1 MPNEWYTIQTLS
13 GQEMKAEKSL
23 HKRIIEEEMGGF
35 IDEIL
40 LPMEKVVE
48 VRGGTKTVS
57 QRKLYPGYIFIQMKL
72 YDEEKRLLPTP
83 WDFVRNT
90 QGIIGFLGGER
101 PIATPTEEIAAIK
114 AQITEAEESEKP
126 KVNFEIGE
134 VVKINDGPFQNYN
147 GAVEEID
154 AEAGKL
160 KVLVDRTDKGPDQAL
175 PVGYKV
181 PLRFPPREDGS
192 LPWYARLG
200 GGG

>member
-23 HKRIIEEEMGGF
+23 HKRIIEEEMGEF

-48 VRGGTKTVS
+48 VRGGTKKVS

-114 AQITEAEESEKP
+114 TQITEAEESEKP

-160 KVLVDRTDKGPDQAL
+160 KVTIDIFGRST
-175 PVGYKV
+175 PVELEYWQVEKQ
-181 PLRFPPREDGS
+181 
-192 LPWYARLG
+192 
-200 GGG
+200 

>member
-23 HKRIIEEEMGGF
+23 HKRIIEEEMGEY

-48 VRGGTKTVS
+48 VRGGTKKVS

-90 QGIIGFLGGER
+90 LGIIGFLGGER
-101 PIATPTEEIAAIK
+101 PIATPTEEIEAIK
-114 AQITEAEESEKP
+114 TQITESEESEKP
-126 KVNFEIGE
+126 RVNFESGE
-134 VVKINDGPFQNYN
+134 VVKINDGPFQSYT

-160 KVLVDRTDKGPDQAL
+160 KVTIDIFGRST
-175 PVGYKV
+175 PVELEYWQGEKQ
-181 PLRFPPREDGS
+181 
-192 LPWYARLG
+192 
-200 GGG
+200 

>member
-23 HKRIIEEEMGGF
+23 HKRIIEEEMGEY

-48 VRGGTKTVS
+48 VRGGTKKVS

-101 PIATPTEEIAAIK
+101 PIATPTEEIEAIK
-114 AQITEAEESEKP
+114 TQITEAEESEKP
-126 KVNFEIGE
+126 RVNFEIGE
-134 VVKINDGPFQNYN
+134 VVKINDGPFQNYT

-160 KVLVDRTDKGPDQAL
+160 KVTIDIFGRST
-175 PVGYKV
+175 PVELEYWQVEKQ
-181 PLRFPPREDGS
+181 
-192 LPWYARLG
+192 
-200 GGG
+200 

>member
-13 GQEMKAEKSL
+13 GQEMKAEKSMR
-23 HKRIIEEEMGGF
+23 KRIIEEEMGEF

-48 VRGGTKTVS
+48 VRGGTKKVS

-160 KVLVDRTDKGPDQAL
+160 KVTIDIFGRST
-175 PVGYKV
+175 PVELEYWQVEKQ
-181 PLRFPPREDGS
+181 
-192 LPWYARLG
+192 
-200 GGG
+200 

>member
-23 HKRIIEEEMGGF
+23 RKRIIEEEMGEF

-48 VRGGTKTVS
+48 VRGGTKKVS

-160 KVLVDRTDKGPDQAL
+160 KVTIDIFGRST
-175 PVGYKV
+175 PVELEYWQVEKQ
-181 PLRFPPREDGS
+181 
-192 LPWYARLG
+192 
-200 GGG
+200 

>member
-23 HKRIIEEEMGGF
+23 HKRILEEEMGEF

-48 VRGGTKTVS
+48 VRGGTKKVS

-160 KVLVDRTDKGPDQAL
+160 KVTIDIFGRST
-175 PVGYKV
+175 PVELEYWQVEKQ
-181 PLRFPPREDGS
+181 
-192 LPWYARLG
+192 
-200 GGG
+200 

>member
-23 HKRIIEEEMGGF
+23 RKRIVEEEMSDY
-35 IDEIL
+35 IQEIL

-48 VRGGTKTVS
+48 VRGGKKTTS
-57 QRKLYPGYIFIQMKL
+57 QRKLYPGYLFIKMKV
-72 YDEEKRLLPTP
+72 YDDERRLLPEP
-83 WDFVRNT
+83 WDFIRNT
-90 QGIIGFLGGER
+90 QGLIGFLGGER
-101 PIATPTEEIAAIK
+101 PVPTPDIEVEAIK

-160 KVLVDRTDKGPDQAL
+160 KVNIDIFGRST
-175 PVGYKV
+175 PVELEYWQVEKQ
-181 PLRFPPREDGS
+181 
-192 LPWYARLG
+192 
-200 GGG
+200 

>member
-23 HKRIIEEEMGGF
+23 RKRIIEEEMGEF

-48 VRGGTKTVS
+48 VRGGTKKVS

-101 PIATPTEEIAAIK
+101 PIATPTEEIEAIK
-114 AQITEAEESEKP
+114 TQITEAEESEKP
-126 KVNFEIGE
+126 RVNFEIGE
-134 VVKINDGPFQNYN
+134 VVKINDGPFQSYT

-154 AEAGKL
+154 TEAGKL
-160 KVLVDRTDKGPDQAL
+160 KVTIDIFGRST
-175 PVGYKV
+175 PVELEYWQVEKQ
-181 PLRFPPREDGS
+181 
-192 LPWYARLG
+192 
-200 GGG
+200 

>member
-23 HKRIIEEEMGGF
+23 RKRIIEEEMGEF

-48 VRGGTKTVS
+48 VRGGTKKVS

-90 QGIIGFLGGER
+90 LGIIGFLGGER
-101 PIATPTEEIAAIK
+101 PIATPTEEIEAIK
-114 AQITEAEESEKP
+114 TQITEAEESEKP
-126 KVNFEIGE
+126 RVNFEIGE
-134 VVKINDGPFQNYN
+134 VVKINDGPFQNYT

-160 KVLVDRTDKGPDQAL
+160 KVTIDIFGRST
-175 PVGYKV
+175 PVELEYWQVEKQ
-181 PLRFPPREDGS
+181 
-192 LPWYARLG
+192 
-200 GGG
+200 

>member
-1 MPNEWYTIQTLS
+1 MSNQWYTIQTLS

-23 HKRIIEEEMGGF
+23 RKRIIEEEMGEF

-48 VRGGTKTVS
+48 VRGGTKKVS

-101 PIATPTEEIAAIK
+101 PIATPAADIEAIK
-114 AQITEAEESEKP
+114 AQITEAEETEKP

-160 KVLVDRTDKGPDQAL
+160 KVTIDIFGRST
-175 PVGYKV
+175 PVELEYWQVEKQ
-181 PLRFPPREDGS
+181 
-192 LPWYARLG
+192 
-200 GGG
+200 

>member
-23 HKRIIEEEMGGF
+23 RKRIIEEEMGEY

-48 VRGGTKTVS
+48 VRGGTKKVS

-101 PIATPTEEIAAIK
+101 PIATPTEEIEAIK

-126 KVNFEIGE
+126 RVNFEIGE

-147 GAVEEID
+147 GSVEEID
-154 AEAGKL
+154 TEAGKL
-160 KVLVDRTDKGPDQAL
+160 KVTIDIFGRST
-175 PVGYKV
+175 PVELEYWQVEKQ
-181 PLRFPPREDGS
+181 
-192 LPWYARLG
+192 
-200 GGG
+200 

>member
-23 HKRIIEEEMGGF
+23 RKRIIEEEMGEY

-48 VRGGTKTVS
+48 VRGGTKKVS

-114 AQITEAEESEKP
+114 TQITEAEESEKP

-160 KVLVDRTDKGPDQAL
+160 KVTIDIFGRST
-175 PVGYKV
+175 PVELEYWQVEKQ
-181 PLRFPPREDGS
+181 
-192 LPWYARLG
+192 
-200 GGG
+200 

>member
-23 HKRIIEEEMGGF
+23 RKRIIEEEMGEF

-48 VRGGTKTVS
+48 VRGGTKKVS

-101 PIATPTEEIAAIK
+101 PIATPTEEIEAIK
-114 AQITEAEESEKP
+114 TQITEAEESEKP
-126 KVNFEIGE
+126 RVNFESGE
-134 VVKINDGPFQNYN
+134 VVKINDGPFQSYT

-160 KVLVDRTDKGPDQAL
+160 KVTIDIFGRST
-175 PVGYKV
+175 PVELEYWQVEKQ
-181 PLRFPPREDGS
+181 
-192 LPWYARLG
+192 
-200 GGG
+200 

>member
-23 HKRIIEEEMGGF
+23 HKRIIEEEMGEY

-48 VRGGTKTVS
+48 VRAGTKKVS

-90 QGIIGFLGGER
+90 LGIIGFLGGER
-101 PIATPTEEIAAIK
+101 PIATPTEEIEAIK
-114 AQITEAEESEKP
+114 TQITEAEESEKP
-126 KVNFEIGE
+126 RVNFEIGE
-134 VVKINDGPFQNYN
+134 VVKINDGPFQNYT

-160 KVLVDRTDKGPDQAL
+160 KVTIDIFGRSTPAELEYGQVENQ
-175 PVGYKV
+175 
-181 PLRFPPREDGS
+181 
-192 LPWYARLG
+192 
-200 GGG
+200 

>member
-23 HKRIIEEEMGGF
+23 HKRIIEEEMGEF

-48 VRGGTKTVS
+48 VRGGTKKVS

-90 QGIIGFLGGER
+90 LGIIGFLGGER
-101 PIATPTEEIAAIK
+101 PIATPTEEIEAIK
-114 AQITEAEESEKP
+114 TQITEAEESEKP
-126 KVNFEIGE
+126 RVNFEIGE
-134 VVKINDGPFQNYN
+134 VVKINDGPFQSYT

-160 KVLVDRTDKGPDQAL
+160 KVTIDIFGRST
-175 PVGYKV
+175 PVELEYWQVEKQ
-181 PLRFPPREDGS
+181 
-192 LPWYARLG
+192 
-200 GGG
+200 

>member
-23 HKRIIEEEMGGF
+23 RKRIIEEEMGEY

-48 VRGGTKTVS
+48 VRAGTKKVS

-101 PIATPTEEIAAIK
+101 PIATPTEEIEAIK
-114 AQITEAEESEKP
+114 TQITEAEESEKP
-126 KVNFEIGE
+126 RVNFEIGE
-134 VVKINDGPFQNYN
+134 VVKINDGPFQNYT

-160 KVLVDRTDKGPDQAL
+160 KVTIDIFGRST
-175 PVGYKV
+175 PVELEYWQVEKQ
-181 PLRFPPREDGS
+181 
-192 LPWYARLG
+192 
-200 GGG
+200 

>member
-23 HKRIIEEEMGGF
+23 HKRIIEEEMGEY

-48 VRGGTKTVS
+48 VRGGTKKVS

-160 KVLVDRTDKGPDQAL
+160 KVTIDIFGRST
-175 PVGYKV
+175 PVELEYWQVEKQ
-181 PLRFPPREDGS
+181 
-192 LPWYARLG
+192 
-200 GGG
+200 

>member
-23 HKRIIEEEMGGF
+23 HKRILEEEMGEF

-48 VRGGTKTVS
+48 VRGGTKKVS

-126 KVNFEIGE
+126 RVNFEIGE

-147 GAVEEID
+147 GSVEEID

-160 KVLVDRTDKGPDQAL
+160 KVTIDIFGRST
-175 PVGYKV
+175 PVELEYWQVEKQ
-181 PLRFPPREDGS
+181 
-192 LPWYARLG
+192 
-200 GGG
+200 

>member
-1 MPNEWYTIQTLS
+1 
-13 GQEMKAEKSL
+13 MKAEKSL
-23 HKRIIEEEMGGF
+23 RKRIIEEEMGEF

-48 VRGGTKTVS
+48 VRGGTKKVS

-101 PIATPTEEIAAIK
+101 PIATPTEEIEAIK
-114 AQITEAEESEKP
+114 TQITEAEESEKP
-126 KVNFEIGE
+126 RVNFEVGE
-134 VVKINDGPFQNYN
+134 VVKINDGPFQNYT

-160 KVLVDRTDKGPDQAL
+160 KVTIDIFGRST
-175 PVGYKV
+175 PVELEYWQVEKQ
-181 PLRFPPREDGS
+181 
-192 LPWYARLG
+192 
-200 GGG
+200 

>member
-23 HKRIIEEEMGGF
+23 HKRIIEEEMGEY

-48 VRGGTKTVS
+48 VRAGTKKVS

-101 PIATPTEEIAAIK
+101 PIATPTEEIEAIK
-114 AQITEAEESEKP
+114 TQITEAEESEKP
-126 KVNFEIGE
+126 RVNFEIGE
-134 VVKINDGPFQNYN
+134 VVKINDGPFQNYT

-160 KVLVDRTDKGPDQAL
+160 KVTIDIFGRST
-175 PVGYKV
+175 PVELEYWQVEKQ
-181 PLRFPPREDGS
+181 
-192 LPWYARLG
+192 
-200 GGG
+200 

>member
-23 HKRIIEEEMGGF
+23 HKRIIEEEMGEY
-35 IDEIL
+35 IAEIL

-48 VRGGTKTVS
+48 VRAGTKKVS

-90 QGIIGFLGGER
+90 LDIIGFLGGER
-101 PIATPTEEIAAIK
+101 PIATPAEEIEAIK

-134 VVKINDGPFQNYN
+134 VVKINDGPFQNYT

-160 KVLVDRTDKGPDQAL
+160 KVTIDIFGRST
-175 PVGYKV
+175 PVELEYWQVEKQ
-181 PLRFPPREDGS
+181 
-192 LPWYARLG
+192 
-200 GGG
+200 

>member
-23 HKRIIEEEMGGF
+23 HKRILEEEMGEY

-48 VRGGTKTVS
+48 VRGGTKKVS

-90 QGIIGFLGGER
+90 LGIIGFLGGER
-101 PIATPTEEIAAIK
+101 PIATPTEEIEAIK
-114 AQITEAEESEKP
+114 TQITEAEESEKP
-126 KVNFEIGE
+126 KVNFESGE
-134 VVKINDGPFQNYN
+134 VVKINDGPFQSYT

-160 KVLVDRTDKGPDQAL
+160 KVTIDIFGRST
-175 PVGYKV
+175 PVELEYWQVEKQ
-181 PLRFPPREDGS
+181 
-192 LPWYARLG
+192 
-200 GGG
+200 

>member
-23 HKRIIEEEMGGF
+23 RKRIIEEEMGEF

-48 VRGGTKTVS
+48 VRGGTKKVS

-90 QGIIGFLGGER
+90 QGIIGFLGGEH

-114 AQITEAEESEKP
+114 TQITEAEESEKP

-147 GAVEEID
+147 GSVEEID

-160 KVLVDRTDKGPDQAL
+160 KVTIDIFGRST
-175 PVGYKV
+175 PVELEYWQVEKQ
-181 PLRFPPREDGS
+181 
-192 LPWYARLG
+192 
-200 GGG
+200 

>member
-23 HKRIIEEEMGGF
+23 HKRIIEEEMGEF

-48 VRGGTKTVS
+48 VRGGTKKVS

-160 KVLVDRTDKGPDQAL
+160 KVTIDIFGRST
-175 PVGYKV
+175 PVELEYWQVEKQ
-181 PLRFPPREDGS
+181 
-192 LPWYARLG
+192 
-200 GGG
+200 

>member
-23 HKRIIEEEMGGF
+23 HKRIIEEEMGEF

-48 VRGGTKTVS
+48 VRGGTKKVS

-126 KVNFEIGE
+126 RVNFEIGE

-160 KVLVDRTDKGPDQAL
+160 KVTIDIFGRST
-175 PVGYKV
+175 PVELEYWQVEKQ
-181 PLRFPPREDGS
+181 
-192 LPWYARLG
+192 
-200 GGG
+200 